1 MLIGRCGVPAAGSG
15 RLLPSHTLRPVDL
28 LSVIDDARRS
38 KELREM
44 RAPIGKYLLI
54 VLSVAG
60 AAVAAAQAHNPAAV
74 RLNNR
79 GVALMGQQF
88 TQRAEDSFAQAF
100 KQDPKLAQAAINDG
114 IALYT
119 LQKLDAAKKA
129 LRQAIALDP
138 KSAQAWY
145 ELGLTQHA
153 GNELDAAVASFQ
165 HAAALDPHDADSLYF
180 EGACYEE
187 TRQFDKAIAVFR
199 KVLAINPLHASA
211 EFGLARSLQ
220 RTGHIAEARQH
231 FQRFQHLTSTKIGS
245 PIGLAYGDQGHYSTV
260 RPVKEPETVA
270 AAMISV
276 QLVEEPMLTGK
287 AAAGFTGTGGA
298 CMLDTTG

>member
-1 MLIGRCGVPAAGSG
+1 
-15 RLLPSHTLRPVDL
+15 
-28 LSVIDDARRS
+28 
-38 KELREM
+38 
-44 RAPIGKYLLI
+44 
-54 VLSVAG
+54 
-60 AAVAAAQAHNPAAV
+60 
-74 RLNNR
+74 
-79 GVALMGQQF
+79 MGQQF

-145 ELGLTQHA
+145 ELGLVQHA
-153 GNELDAAVASFQ
+153 GNELDAAVASFE

-220 RTGHIAEARQH
+220 RTGHIADARQH

-245 PIGLAYGDQGHYSTV
+245 PIGLAYGEQGHYSTV

-270 AAMISV
+270 AAMIPV
-276 QLVEEPMLTGK
+276 QLVEEPMLAGK

-298 CMLDTTG
+298 CMLDTTGLGQMDLVLMQSGSQAIRVLHDAGKGSFEELDAAAMGLKAGGHAVACAV